1 VSASLHLGLI
11 SGTSADGID
20 AALVRFAPSEPGAA
34 AASAALPRAR
44 TDAVPSLPHAGEPAV
59 PPLPQAGEGRG
70 EGRPCSPLHIIGALT
85 LPYPPRLRERI
96 LALATSRAAI
106 DLDDYGA
113 LDVAIGECFAEA
125 ALSLLRKTGTPA
137 SDVAA
142 IGSHG
147 QTIRHR
153 PAGAHPFTLQ
163 IGDPTVIA
171 ERTGITTIADFR
183 RADVAAG
190 GQGAPLL
197 PALHAALFAGEETRI
212 VLNLGGI
219 ANVTVLA
226 PGREIIGF
234 DTGPANCLLDAWMQ
248 RHRGSARDE
257 GGAWA
262 QSGRIDRSLLDRWL
276 ADPYFAASPPK
287 STGREAFNLDWLDAR
302 LDARI
307 APADV
312 QATLI
317 ALTAETIADAIRTVA
332 PDAREVFACGG
343 GVHNPALM
351 AAIGACIAPARF
363 ASTAALGLDPDY
375 VEAAGFAWLARARLA
390 NAPGNIP
397 AATGARGPRVLGAI
411 HAAPA
416 IAAR

>member
-1 VSASLHLGLI
+1 VSASLYLGLI

-20 AALVRFAPSEPGAA
+20 AALVRFAPPSEAGAPL
-34 AASAALPRAR
+34 LPR
-44 TDAVPSLPHAGEPAV
+44 AGEPAV
-59 PPLPQAGEGRG
+59 PPLPRAGEGRG
-70 EGRPCSPLHIIGALT
+70 EGHSGSPIHVVGALT
-85 LPYPPRLRERI
+85 LPYPSDLRERI

-113 LDVAIGECFAEA
+113 LDVAIGACFAEA
-125 ALSLLRKTGTPA
+125 ALSLLRKTGTHA

-153 PAGAHPFTLQ
+153 PTGAHPFTLQ

-197 PALHAALFAGEETRI
+197 PALHAALFAGEETRV

-226 PGREIIGF
+226 PGRDVVGF
-234 DTGPANCLLDAWMQ
+234 DTGPANCLLDAWVQ
-248 RHRGSARDE
+248 RHRGSAHDE
-257 GGAWA
+257 GGAFA
-262 QSGRIDRSLLDRWL
+262 KSGRVDLALLARWL
-276 ADPYFAASPPK
+276 SEPYFAMRPPK
-287 STGREAFNLDWLDAR
+287 STGREQFNLDWLDAR
-302 LDARI
+302 LDANI

-312 QATLI
+312 QATLL
-317 ALTAETIADAIRTVA
+317 ALTAETIADAIRAVA

-343 GVHNPALM
+343 GVHNPVLM
-351 AAIGACIAPARF
+351 SAIGERAAPARL

-375 VEAAGFAWLARARLA
+375 VEAAGFAWLARARLM
-390 NAPGNIP
+390 NAPGNLP
-397 AATGARGPRVLGAI
+397 AVTGARGPRVLGAI
-411 HAAPA
+411 HAAPP
-416 IAAR
+416 